1 MIPPTPT
8 LIPPPVSLPMEVP
21 GSINLWYS
29 TDAAIQ
35 YWRFLGGFGT
45 LLQVLTAIVIVLI
58 AGTILIH
65 WMRQMTG
72 KDSQE

>member
-8 LIPPPVSLPMEVP
+8 LIPTPASLPMQVP
-21 GSINLWYS
+21 DQINLWYS

-45 LLQVLTAIVIVLI
+45 LMQILALI
-58 AGTILIH
+58 AILIMAGAILLK
-65 WMRQMTG
+65 WMREMSG